1 VTVTAWRIC
10 KRRYAATAFD
20 GEGAKRFGG
29 RLNSKGVAI
38 VYTAE
43 SVALAALEMLVHL
56 ESADLL
62 ARYLVRSARFDD
74 SLVSDLDRRKLPKSW
89 RQSPTPHAVQRIG
102 DEWIAGGRSAVLR
115 VPSAVIPSEY
125 NYLLNPAHP
134 DFRHVVLGPSS
145 PSGST
150 RGYSSRDGGDGPAGA
165 ARRGAMPAGFK
176 TTARRSIRASCS
188 GPSGLTMM

>member
-1 VTVTAWRIC
+1 MTVTAWRIC

-89 RQSPTPHAVQRIG
+89 RQSPTPASQAPLAVELVHLP
-102 DEWIAGGRSAVLR
+102 DE
-115 VPSAVIPSEY
+115 
-125 NYLLNPAHP
+125 
-134 DFRHVVLGPSS
+134 
-145 PSGST
+145 
-150 RGYSSRDGGDGPAGA
+150 PAGA
-165 ARRGAMPAGFK
+165 QEGEKGARF
-176 TTARRSIRASCS
+176 
-188 GPSGLTMM
+188 